1 VESFIR
7 IVGKEI
13 TENECICDQY
23 LRVLQMEFDKP
34 GTISSPIKRLT
45 EELANRKQYVTFL
58 HGIMESALSAKD
70 MSISLRAQLKLG
82 LEDLEATI
90 GTCQFITKALVFP
103 KFARVAELYTSLLDH
118 PKSQDQRECVMN
130 ILNEFRVSISCS
142 LNDQDLTS
150 AEIHY
155 KAKKAAGTDDEQQDI
170 LKDISLTE
178 GAGDTDTT
186 PKRVTPESEP
196 ELAVKELEYGAF
208 DPVSLVKRTGLLER
222 GQQEFLV
229 KYKGKYYV
237 FARAEH
243 LAEFFQNPD
252 QFIEGVDLLVRKTH
266 HELIP
271 SLFLENRYPELATVL
286 PKAEEPMKD
295 QNLAEYVMTGAGYK
309 TDASVQTPLHF
320 PVDNFDSEYHWNEW
334 ELRRKALKLVSYRT
348 KKTTSVQTENSMYK
362 RESGTQDWVPQ
373 ILPDGSMPGVAVQT
387 KKDTSTDAMDP
398 KDVFA
403 KGPYPY

>member
-1 VESFIR
+1 M
-7 IVGKEI
+7 VGKEI
-13 TENECICDQY
+13 TEDECVCDQY

-34 GTISSPIKRLT
+34 GTISSPIRRLT

-58 HGIMESALSAKD
+58 HGIMESASSAKD

-103 KFARVAELYTSLLDH
+103 KFARVAELYISLLEH
-118 PKSQDQRECVMN
+118 PKSQKQREFVMN
-130 ILNEFRVSISCS
+130 VLNEFRVSISCS
-142 LNDQDLTS
+142 LNDHDLTS

-155 KAKKAAGTDDEQQDI
+155 KAKKAAGTDDEQQEI
-170 LKDISLTE
+170 LKAISKTA
-178 GAGDTDTT
+178 GADDTT

-222 GQQEFLV
+222 GLREYLV

-237 FARAEH
+237 FSRLVH
-243 LAEFFQNPD
+243 LSEFFQNPD

-271 SLFLENRYPELATVL
+271 PLFLENRYPELATVL
-286 PKAEEPMKD
+286 PKAEEPIKN
-295 QNLAEYVMTGAGYK
+295 QNLAEYVMIGAGYK
-309 TDASVQTPLHF
+309 ADASAQTPLHF
-320 PVDNFDSEYHWNEW
+320 PVDNFDPEYHWNEW

-348 KKTTSVQTENSMYK
+348 KKTSSVQTENSMYK

-387 KKDTSTDAMDP
+387 KRDTSTDAMDP